1 MVGEVLSETKAISS
15 RWWSTRKS
23 HHCIRAGCCSSP
35 GWSSLWS
42 WSSWGSSWWACLIM
56 VIVFPLFHNS
66 PNSWLGEDYGRC
78 WSVSVLPCHLSSTTT
93 LLSYSMHTQCHVPL
107 LKNYWNILPG
117 FPLWYQVKDM
127 NRSVFKLN
135 LGMKWHISR
144 TLSLCKTPYNLVIWP
159 PQM

>member
-1 MVGEVLSETKAISS
+1 MMEHQKKPPLHQGSMLLFPRMILTLILVILMVILMVL
-15 RWWSTRKS
+15 
-23 HHCIRAGCCSSP
+23 
-35 GWSSLWS
+35 L
-42 WSSWGSSWWACLIM
+42 LVLLM
-56 VIVFPLFHNS
+56 LIVFPLFHNS

-107 LKNYWNILPG
+107 LRNYWNILLG